1 MEKITAAN
9 IKEYIQEIADAIQ
22 EFNRQID
29 AINNQ
34 EEEYRE
40 TDEFKI
46 VDLATH
52 ERGISGGMGIS
63 NVNNYIDSWK
73 EYIENGGKN
82 VEEAKQKIESLT
94 KVLELLENN
103 DKYDLKIQKVDQI
116 LQQFREK
123 KAKLEE
129 LINQL
134 RSEMKSCN
142 IILKDI
148 AFTSILN
155 NPEAMGKVVD
165 GLIANANEDLKKKE
179 DKKKQLL
186 EEIEQAEKDEKK
198 LNELSFGVRNEY
210 HFTPFGRFNPKSV
223 ESFREYLSENNLYG
237 QLESFI
243 KRFANDDTLEVLNYL
258 KNEPNGAWEK
268 YYNAYPN
275 EFKTLAKYTY
285 VLMQAKAS
293 LKIPQEYIDKTCENQ
308 GIEFDDKIYFGDL
321 NFISK
326 KDLIRYIKNITSD
339 SLSKDNIEQFNKI
352 CDLSYNDFCKLVSKI
367 NLDTITYEEC
377 LLLFEMVKPMERTY
391 LLASE
396 GENLN
401 KALQSYYKQEKRKE
415 YPHDTGRIIISR
427 DLEKIRERRPYIKSE
442 LARVEGSIE
451 QSQSYIKSLETGDKK
466 HLIEL
471 HLNGFQIRE
480 GVIPVPDSVDWAIV
494 RINGVQD
501 RIGVNQEELA
511 SFNSKINDFENSE
524 YGKLFIKYADEN
536 GEFKE
541 PYKQLVE
548 ITRTSNF
555 KIKDAEG
562 LIRYEERI
570 EKEKFE
576 SQMKE
581 LETELEELKN
591 NAEDKKFTKK
601 NGELV
606 KGKVGRFLFK
616 IFNRKQYKN
625 NIEQI
630 TNSEKKIN
638 EEKEKIIAESQ
649 NPSSV
654 VAAKKELER
663 LMHEREIAITKILN
677 CDLDTA
683 EKIIEEI
690 TSISPYSLTENVYGN
705 TPAINSEN
713 DEKNREYLN
722 LLQRRKQMNSEI
734 NRDKLKYFDLIKDL
748 LNDSTLP
755 VHIRKELELII
766 SGDEVRS
773 IDVSRESVAYAR
785 ELEKHSYDPAITDAI
800 RTGTIDPTMDSD
812 EAVARLNETQRR
824 TK

>member
-82 VEEAKQKIESLT
+82 VEEAKQKIEYLT
-94 KVLELLENN
+94 KVIELLENN
-103 DKYDLKIQKVDQI
+103 DKYDLKRQKVDQT

-134 RSEMKSCN
+134 RTEMKSCN
-142 IILKDI
+142 TILKDI
-148 AFTSILN
+148 AFTSILD
-155 NPEAMGKVVD
+155 NPEAMGKVID
-165 GLIANANEDLKKKE
+165 GLIANANEDLKQKE
-179 DKKKQLL
+179 EKKKQLL
-186 EEIEQAEKDEKK
+186 EKLEQTENDEK
-198 LNELSFGVRNEY
+198 LLFELSCGVRSEY
-210 HFTPFGRFNPKSV
+210 NFTPFGRFNPKEV
-223 ESFREYLSENNLYG
+223 ESFRKYLSENNLYE
-237 QLESFI
+237 QLENFI

-285 VLMQAKAS
+285 VLMQANYS
-293 LKIPQEYIDKTCENQ
+293 LKIPQDYIDKTCENQ
-308 GIEFDDKIYFGDL
+308 GVEFDDKIYFGDL

-326 KDLIRYIKNITSD
+326 KDLIKYIKNITSE
-339 SLSKDNIEQFNKI
+339 SLGKDNIDNFNRL
-352 CDLSYNDFCKLVSKI
+352 CSLSYNDFCKLVSKI
-367 NLDTITYEEC
+367 NLDTVTYEEC

-391 LLASE
+391 LLDSE
-396 GENLN
+396 GENLS
-401 KALQSYYKQEKRKE
+401 KALQSYYKQEKRKK

-427 DLEKIRERRPYIKSE
+427 DLEKIRESRPYIKSE
-442 LARVEGSIE
+442 LARVEDSIA
-451 QSQSYIKSLETGDKK
+451 SSHSFIKSLETGDKK

-471 HLNGFQIRE
+471 YLNGFQIRE
-480 GVIPVPDSVDWAIV
+480 GVIPVPESVAWKIIGINDFYN
-494 RINGVQD
+494 RID
-501 RIGVNQEELA
+501 TNQEELT
-511 SFNSKINDFENSE
+511 SINSKINDFENSE
-524 YGKLFIKYADEN
+524 YGKLHIKYIDEN

-541 PYKQLVE
+541 PYVQLVE
-548 ITRTSNF
+548 IVRKSTRN
-555 KIKDAEG
+555 IDDAEA
-562 LIRYEERI
+562 LLHSEERN
-570 EKEKFE
+570 EEEKFK
-576 SQMKE
+576 SQIQKLEKE
-581 LETELEELKN
+581 LEDLKN
-591 NAEDKKFTKK
+591 SAENRKFTKK

-606 KGKVGRFLFK
+606 KGKVGRFFFK

-625 NIEQI
+625 NIDQI

-638 EEKEKIIAESQ
+638 EEKERITVESQ
-649 NPSSV
+649 NPISV

-663 LMHEREIAITKILN
+663 LIHERENAITKILN
-677 CDLDTA
+677 CDLTTA
-683 EKIIEEI
+683 EKIVEEI
-690 TSISPYSLTENVYGN
+690 ESISSYSLTEFMYGS

-713 DEKNREYLN
+713 SEKNAEYRV
-722 LLQRRKQMNSEI
+722 LLKRRKQINSDI
-734 NRDKLKYFDLIKDL
+734 NLYKLRYFDLIKDL

-755 VHIRKELELII
+755 VHIKKELEVII
-766 SGDEVRS
+766 SSDEVRS
-773 IDVSRESVAYAR
+773 IEVSNESRAYAR
-785 ELEKHSYDPAITDAI
+785 ELEKHSYDPAITDSI
-800 RTGTIDPTMDSD
+800 RAGIIDPTMDSD
-812 EAVARLNETQRR
+812 EAVTIIQGKR
-824 TK
+824 K

>member
-82 VEEAKQKIESLT
+82 VEEAKQKIEYLT

-103 DKYDLKIQKVDQI
+103 DKYDLKRQKVDQT

-134 RSEMKSCN
+134 RTEMKSCN
-142 IILKDI
+142 TILKDI
-148 AFTSILN
+148 AFTSILD
-155 NPEAMGKVVD
+155 NPEAMGKVID
-165 GLIANANEDLKKKE
+165 GLIANANEDLKQKE
-179 DKKKQLL
+179 EKKKQLL
-186 EEIEQAEKDEKK
+186 EKLEQTENDEK
-198 LNELSFGVRNEY
+198 LLSELSCGVRSEY
-210 HFTPFGRFNPKSV
+210 NFTPFGRFNPEKV
-223 ESFREYLSENNLYG
+223 ESFRKYLSENNLYE
-237 QLESFI
+237 QLENFI

-293 LKIPQEYIDKTCENQ
+293 LKIPQDYIDKTCENQ
-308 GIEFDDKIYFGDL
+308 GVEFDDKIYFGDL

-326 KDLIRYIKNITSD
+326 KDLIKYIKNITSE
-339 SLSKDNIEQFNKI
+339 SLGKDNIDNFNRL
-352 CDLSYNDFCKLVSKI
+352 CSLSYNDFCKLVSKI
-367 NLDTITYEEC
+367 NLDTVTYEEC

-391 LLASE
+391 LLDSE
-396 GENLN
+396 GENLS
-401 KALQSYYKQEKRKE
+401 KALQSYYKQEKRKK

-427 DLEKIRERRPYIKSE
+427 DLEKIRESRPYIKSE

-480 GVIPVPDSVDWAIV
+480 GVIPVPESIAWKILGINDFHN
-494 RINGVQD
+494 RIST
-501 RIGVNQEELA
+501 NQEELT
-511 SFNSKINDFENSE
+511 SINNEINDFENSE
-524 YGKLFIKYADEN
+524 YGKVFVKYVDEN
-536 GEFKE
+536 GDFKE
-541 PYKQLVE
+541 PYAQLIGIV
-548 ITRTSNF
+548 RKCNF
-555 KIKDAEG
+555 NIKDAEG
-562 LIRYEERI
+562 LLRYNERI
-570 EKEKFE
+570 EKENFE

-581 LETELEELKN
+581 LEKDLEELKN
-591 NAEDKKFTKK
+591 SAEDKKFTKK

-638 EEKEKIIAESQ
+638 EEKERITAESQ
-649 NPSSV
+649 NPNSV
-654 VAAKKELER
+654 VTAKKELER
-663 LMHEREIAITKILN
+663 LIHERENAITKILN
-677 CDLDTA
+677 CDLATA
-683 EKIIEEI
+683 EKIVEEI
-690 TSISPYSLTENVYGN
+690 ESISPYSLTEVMYGKN
-705 TPAINSEN
+705 PARNNENADKNNEYNNLLKRKKQINS
-713 DEKNREYLN
+713 DIN
-722 LLQRRKQMNSEI
+722 LY
-734 NRDKLKYFDLIKDL
+734 KLRYFDLIKDL

-755 VHIRKELELII
+755 VHIKKELEVII
-766 SGDEVRS
+766 SSDEVRS
-773 IDVSRESVAYAR
+773 IDVSNESKAYAR
-785 ELEKHSYDPAITDAI
+785 ELEKHSYDPTLMDSI
-800 RTGTIDPTMDSD
+800 RTGMIDPSMDSD
-812 EAVARLNETQRR
+812 EAVTIIQGKR
-824 TK
+824 K